1 MLQRITVFLI
11 VPFIAAPIWY
21 TNAMKITIRYFAS
34 LRESVGQTEEIL
46 VVPETMHV
54 SAVRALLGTRYPGIQ
69 SILPR
74 CACAVNHRYVS
85 ADTALQEGDE
95 VVFIPPTGG
104 GAWNPSFK

>member
-1 MLQRITVFLI
+1 
-11 VPFIAAPIWY
+11 
-21 TNAMKITIRYFAS
+21 MKITIRYFAS
-34 LRESVGQTEEIL
+34 LRESVGRTEEVL
-46 VVPETMHV
+46 SVPEALHV
-54 SAVRALLGTRYPGIQ
+54 SEVRVLLGTRYPALQ

-85 ADTALQEGDE
+85 ADTALQDDDE